1 MNRESVHITWS
12 APTADAVTL
21 CLDRRVSPGGAAL
34 FENPSDAKGWPL
46 VEKLFQ
52 VNAVRTVK
60 ARENELV
67 LTRAPEADWDTLVPE
82 LEKTIQDHYDSDPDS
97 DERIDMSSDM
107 NSIETNEGS
116 LEQKVQKV
124 LDTIINPGIA
134 GHGGSINLLEV
145 KGTQVYLQMAG
156 GCQGCAMA
164 QATMKQGVERILKEH
179 IPEITEVLDQTD
191 HGAGT
196 NPYS

>member
-1 MNRESVHITWS
+1 MNRENVYITRMARS
-12 APTADAVTL
+12 TDAVTL
-21 CLDRRVSPGGAAL
+21 CLDRRVSPGGTAC
-34 FENPSDAKGWPL
+34 FENPSEAEGWPL

-52 VNAVRTVK
+52 VDAVRSVK

-67 LTRAPEADWDTLVPE
+67 FTRSPEGDWDTLVPV
-82 LEKTIQDHYDSDPDS
+82 LEKTIQDHYDSNPDS
-97 DERIDMSSDM
+97 DERIDMSS
-107 NSIETNEGS
+107 NESNEDG
-116 LEQKVQKV
+116 LKQKVQEV

-134 GHGGSINLLEV
+134 GHGGSISILEV
-145 KGTQVYLQMAG
+145 KDSRVYLQMGG

-164 QATMKQGVERILKEH
+164 QATMKQGVERILKEK

-196 NPYS
+196 SPYS